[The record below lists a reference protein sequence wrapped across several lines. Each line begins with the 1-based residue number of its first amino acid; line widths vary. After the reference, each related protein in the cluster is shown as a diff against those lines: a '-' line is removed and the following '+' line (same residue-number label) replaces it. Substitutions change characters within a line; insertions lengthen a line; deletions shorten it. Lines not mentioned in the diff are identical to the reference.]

1 MKKAAFCCGDVMAE
15 RFADQFYGS
24 YAWQQCRRAY
34 KEAKGRLCER
44 CLAKGLIN
52 PGSRQ
57 NPLQVHHKIH
67 LTEENLMD
75 PTISLNWD
83 NLELLCQQ
91 CHLEEHADDHQ
102 NTKRWRV
109 DENGRVEIR

>member
-1 MKKAAFCCGDVMAE
+1 MAE
-15 RFADQFYGS
+15 RFADSFYGTQ
-24 YAWQQCRRAY
+24 AWKDCRQAY
-34 KEAKGRLCER
+34 KQAKGRLCER

-57 NPLQVHHKIH
+57 NPLQVHHKIV
-67 LTEENLMD
+67 LTPENIND
-75 PTISLNWD
+75 PAVALNWD

-91 CHLEEHADDHQ
+91 CHLEEHADERSG
-102 NTKRWRV
+102 KRWRI